1 MHAATRQM
9 YGQVV
14 IGSGFGGSVSALRLS
29 EKGYEVLVVERGKR
43 WRSDEFPA
51 RNTNLRRF
59 LWLPLLGFT
68 GTWKITPTRRLIALG
83 GTGLGG
89 GSLLYGNTLYVPE
102 PGVFAAEHWRRS
114 RSDWFDV
121 LAPYYG
127 LAQRMLGVSRSGYE
141 GVADRILADVAREMG
156 RDHTFENVSIA
167 AFQDYQ
173 ESAAGGHADPYFS
186 GHGPIRKPCN
196 LCAGCMVGCRFDAKN
211 TLDRN
216 YLHFAERNGVEVRTE
231 TEVSSIEPLPGPGG
245 ERDGSGGYEL
255 TLRTTTG
262 WRRRSSKVRA
272 MGVVVAAGTMGTLK
286 LLFDAKYRE
295 GHLSNISEQ
304 LGARIRCNSETFYAV
319 GLDTKRAY
327 SASEVAVGMAVN
339 ASFKPDDITMIE
351 PVRFSKGSDAM
362 YFSVNVVP
370 LTDRGRLPR
379 PLKLLLNCLRHPVQ
393 TLRQL
398 NPVGKSSNSVLLMIM
413 QSADAFVHAKWR
425 KAWTKPLRRGMTFVP
440 EQGASRLTTYF
451 PIGQDVARRFARRAG
466 GSAGNVLLD
475 ILADVPVTGHVM
487 GGAPIG
493 AGPESGVVD
502 DKGVVFGYQNLRVLD
517 GSIIPGNLAV
527 NPALTILALSE
538 YAMSHVP
545 VAEAARAADIRP
557 VEFSAPLPGSV
568 SALDGSGD
576 LLSEA
581 TRQSRATL
589 RQSRIESFSPG

>member
-1 MHAATRQM
+1 MSEKSEHV

-29 EKGYEVLVVERGKR
+29 EKGYDVLLVERGKR
-43 WRSDEFPA
+43 WRSDAFPE
-51 RNTNLRRF
+51 RNTSLSRF
-59 LWLPLLGFT
+59 LWLPLLGFK

-83 GTGLGG
+83 GCGLGG

-102 PGVFAAEHWRRS
+102 PGIFAAEYWRRS

-127 LAQRMLGVSRSGYE
+127 LAQRMLGVSRSRYE
-141 GVADRILADVAREMG
+141 GVADRILADVAQEMG
-156 RDHTFENVSIA
+156 RGDTFENVSIA

-173 ESAAGGHADPYFS
+173 GSAAGGRADPYFS
-186 GHGPIRKPCN
+186 GQGPIRRPCN

-211 TLDRN
+211 TLDCN

-231 TEVSSIEPLPGPGG
+231 TEVLAIEPLPGPDG
-245 ERDGSGGYEL
+245 ERNGGGGYEL

-262 WRRRSSKVRA
+262 WWRRSCRVRA
-272 MGVVVAAGTMGTLK
+272 KGVVIAAGTMGTLK
-286 LLFDAKYRE
+286 LLFDAKYRD
-295 GHLSNISEQ
+295 GHLANISDE
-304 LGARIRCNSETFYAV
+304 LGARIRCNSETFYSI
-319 GLDTKRAY
+319 GLDTRRAY
-327 SASEVAVGMAVN
+327 SAGDVPVGMAVN
-339 ASFKPDDITMIE
+339 ASFRPDDITMIE

-379 PLKLLLNCLRHPVQ
+379 PVRLLLNCLRHPLQ
-393 TLRQL
+393 ALRQL
-398 NPVGKSSNSVLLMIM
+398 NPVGKTSNSVMLMIM
-413 QSADAFVHAKWR
+413 QSADSFVHAKWR
-425 KAWTKPLRRGMTFVP
+425 TAWTKPLRRGMTFVP
-440 EQGASRLTTYF
+440 ERGAGRLTTYF
-451 PIGQDVARRFARRAG
+451 PIGQDVARRFAVKAG

-487 GGAPIG
+487 GGATIG
-493 AGPESGVVD
+493 DGPASGVVD
-502 DKGVVFGYQNLRVLD
+502 DKGVVFGYRNLRVLD

-538 YAMSHVP
+538 HAMSYIP
-545 VAEAARAADIRP
+545 VADAARAASIRP
-557 VEFSAPLPGSV
+557 VEFCAPLPGSV

-576 LLSEA
+576 LLDQA
-581 TRQSRATL
+581 TRRSRANI
-589 RQSRIESFSPG
+589 RYA

>member
-1 MHAATRQM
+1 MSEQADRV
-9 YGQVV
+9 YGPVV
-14 IGSGFGGSVSALRLS
+14 IGSGFGGAVSALRLS
-29 EKGYEVLVVERGKR
+29 EKGYDVLVVERGKR
-43 WRSDEFPA
+43 WRSDAFPGK
-51 RNTNLRRF
+51 NTCLRRF
-59 LWLPLLGFT
+59 LWLPALGFT
-68 GTWKITPTRRLIALG
+68 GTWKITPTRRLVALG

-89 GSLLYGNTLYVPE
+89 GSLLYGNTLYMPE
-102 PGVFAAEHWRRS
+102 AGIFAAEYWRRS

-127 LAQRMLGVSRSGYE
+127 LAQRMLGVSRSRYE
-141 GVADRILADVAREMG
+141 GVADRILADVANEMG
-156 RDHTFENVSIA
+156 RGHTFDNVSIA

-173 ESAAGGHADPYFS
+173 ESAAGGSADPYFS
-186 GHGPIRKPCN
+186 GRGPTRKPCN

-211 TLDRN
+211 TLDHN

-231 TEVSSIEPLPGPGG
+231 IEVDAIEPLPGLHG

-272 MGVVVAAGTMGTLK
+272 KGVVVAAGTMGTLK
-286 LLFDAKYRE
+286 LLFDAKYRD
-295 GHLSNISEQ
+295 GHLRNISDE
-304 LGARIRCNSETFYAV
+304 LGARIRCNSETFYSV
-319 GLDTKRAY
+319 GLDTGPAY
-327 SASEVAVGMAVN
+327 SASDVPVGMAVN

-351 PVRFSKGSDAM
+351 PVRFSEGSDAM

-379 PLKLLLNCLRHPVQ
+379 AVKLLLNCLRHPLQ

-398 NPVGKSSNSVLLMIM
+398 NPVGKASNSVLLMIM
-413 QSADAFVHAKWR
+413 QSADSFVHARWR
-425 KAWTKPLRRGMTFVP
+425 TAWTKLFRRGMTFVP
-440 EQGASRLTTYF
+440 ELGAGRLTTYF
-451 PIGQDVARRFARRAG
+451 PIGQDVARRFARKAG

-487 GGAPIG
+487 GGATIG
-493 AGPESGVVD
+493 AGPESGVVN
-502 DKGVVFGYQNLRVLD
+502 DKGMVFGYQNLRVLD

-538 YAMSHVP
+538 HAMSHVP
-545 VAEAARAADIRP
+545 LADAARAAKIRP

-576 LLSEA
+576 LLSQA
-581 TRQSRATL
+581 TRQSRAAI
-589 RQSRIESFSPG
+589 RQS